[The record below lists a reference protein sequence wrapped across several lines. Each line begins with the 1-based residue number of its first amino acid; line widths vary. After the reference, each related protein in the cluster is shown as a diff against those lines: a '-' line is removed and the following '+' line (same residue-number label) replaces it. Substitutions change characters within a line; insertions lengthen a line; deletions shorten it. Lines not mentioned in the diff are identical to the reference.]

1 MLEIHKEIVNLISA
15 GKPAALA
22 TLISSRGSAPRKA
35 GAKMLIRKDESFI
48 GTVGGGG
55 VELQTCHKAVEI
67 MESGEPQLVHFD
79 LAGKD
84 CVAQMICG
92 GQVDVFLEVRLKDN
106 PDTLKIHREI
116 VSLVT
121 KGEAAVLAIVISS
134 RGSASRKAGA
144 KMLIRRDGT
153 IIGSL
158 GGDGVQQQIRD
169 KAPAVLRHAEPE
181 MVYFDPAGKEVT
193 SKTVAEGQTAIFLE
207 PILPP
212 ATLYL
217 CGAGHIS
224 QSTAAIGKILGF
236 QVVVIDQ
243 RPEFNNI
250 ERFPDADSIIIDD
263 YALAIPKLNMGE
275 EGHIIICTPGHILD
289 EQCLYFAVATKAK
302 YIGMIG
308 SKKKVKQTKEN
319 LIQKGVS
326 AEQLD
331 KVHTPIGL
339 EIGAETPAEIA
350 ISILAEIIKVRRAS
364 GG

>member
-1 MLEIHKEIVNLISA
+1 MLEIHREIVNLISA

-35 GAKMLIRKDESFI
+35 GAKMLIRRDESFI

-106 PDTLKIHREI
+106 PDTLEIHREI
-116 VSLVT
+116 VNLVS
-121 KGEAAVLAIVISS
+121 KGEAAVLATIISS
-134 RGSASRKAGA
+134 RGSGLRKAGV
-144 KMLIRRDGT
+144 KMLIRRDET
-153 IIGSL
+153 VIGSL
-158 GGDGVQQQIRD
+158 GGDGVEQQIRH

-181 MVYFDPAGKEVT
+181 MLYFDPAGKELVAKPT
-193 SKTVAEGQTAIFLE
+193 SGGEVAIFLE

-224 QSTAAIGKILGF
+224 QSTAAIGKMLGF
-236 QVVVIDQ
+236 QVVVIDP
-243 RPEFNNI
+243 RPEFNNT
-250 ERFPDADSIIIDD
+250 ERFPDADSRIIDD

-289 EQCLYFAVATKAK
+289 EQCLFFAVATKAK

-308 SKKKVKQTKEN
+308 SKKKVKETKEH
-319 LIQKGVS
+319 LLQKGVLP
-326 AEQLD
+326 EQLD
-331 KVHTPIGL
+331 RVHAPIGL

-350 ISILAEIIKVRRAS
+350 ISILAEIIKVRRA